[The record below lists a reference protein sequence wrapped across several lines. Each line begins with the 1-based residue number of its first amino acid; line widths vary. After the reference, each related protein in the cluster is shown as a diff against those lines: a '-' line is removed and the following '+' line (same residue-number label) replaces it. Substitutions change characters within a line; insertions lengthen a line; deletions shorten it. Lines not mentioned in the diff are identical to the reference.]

1 MKCHVCFAHFSK
13 NGQRAEIR
21 WAFVSLVGWS
31 AMGFRFCVSL
41 PVDELI
47 SNHVK
52 YFIFGLKRWHVGPVE
67 HAQNRGFRK
76 KLRKMSKFASE
87 NEGITTPMRSVKNFQ
102 LSDILVKNVE
112 KLLKCSG
119 NLVEMVGKLVEKLVE
134 HEKNDTL
141 VCQISSFWKLSLFRD
156 LHWREKRTKFTKQ
169 IFSAVKS

>member
-1 MKCHVCFAHFSK
+1 M
-13 NGQRAEIR
+13 
-21 WAFVSLVGWS
+21 
-31 AMGFRFCVSL
+31 
-41 PVDELI
+41 
-47 SNHVK
+47 
-52 YFIFGLKRWHVGPVE
+52 E

-141 VCQISSFWKLSLFRD
+141 VCQISSF
-156 LHWREKRTKFTKQ
+156 
-169 IFSAVKS
+169 